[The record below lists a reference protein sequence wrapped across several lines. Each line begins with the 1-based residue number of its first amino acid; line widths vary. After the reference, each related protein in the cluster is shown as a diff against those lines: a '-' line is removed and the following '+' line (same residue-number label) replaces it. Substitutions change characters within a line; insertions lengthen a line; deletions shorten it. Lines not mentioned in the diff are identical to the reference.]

1 MDKENLKGVAAL
13 LVHVARVDEAYT
25 YKEKQIIKS
34 FINSFNESDGELIL
48 KEAEEL
54 ESNSNQLLSF
64 TRAVKDQELEVK
76 KEIIEHLWQI
86 IKSFINSFNES
97 DGDLILREAEE
108 LESNS
113 NQLLSFTRA
122 VKDQELEVKK
132 EIIEHLWKIIIS
144 DQNVDHYESNLMR
157 RICGLIYF
165 PDKLCGE
172 IKLKVL
178 KSN

>member
-13 LVHVARVDEAYT
+13 LVHVAKVDEAYT
-25 YKEKQIIKS
+25 DKEKQIIKS
-34 FINSFNESDGELIL
+34 FINSFNVGDGDLIL

-54 ESNSNQLLSF
+54 ESNSNQF
-64 TRAVKDQELEVK
+64 
-76 KEIIEHLWQI
+76 
-86 IKSFINSFNES
+86 
-97 DGDLILREAEE
+97 
-108 LESNS
+108 
-113 NQLLSFTRA
+113 LSFTRA

-144 DQNVDHYESNLMR
+144 DQNVDHYEANLMR

>member
-1 MDKENLKGVAAL
+1 VDKENLKGVAAL

-25 YKEKQIIKS
+25 DKEKQIIKS

-76 KEIIEHLWQI
+76 KEIIEHLW
-86 IKSFINSFNES
+86 
-97 DGDLILREAEE
+97 
-108 LESNS
+108 
-113 NQLLSFTRA
+113 
-122 VKDQELEVKK
+122 
-132 EIIEHLWKIIIS
+132 KIIIS
-144 DQNVDHYESNLMR
+144 DQNVDHYEANLMR

-172 IKLKVL
+172 IKLRVL

>member
-25 YKEKQIIKS
+25 DKEK
-34 FINSFNESDGELIL
+34 
-48 KEAEEL
+48 
-54 ESNSNQLLSF
+54 
-64 TRAVKDQELEVK
+64 
-76 KEIIEHLWQI
+76 QI

-97 DGDLILREAEE
+97 DGDLILKGAEE

-144 DQNVDHYESNLMR
+144 DQNVDHYEANLMR

-172 IKLKVL
+172 IKIKVL
-178 KSN
+178 SSK

>member
-25 YKEKQIIKS
+25 DKEKQIIKS
-34 FINSFNESDGELIL
+34 FINSFNESDGDLIL

-64 TRAVKDQELEVK
+64 TRA
-76 KEIIEHLWQI
+76 I
-86 IKSFINSFNES
+86 
-97 DGDLILREAEE
+97 
-108 LESNS
+108 
-113 NQLLSFTRA
+113 
-122 VKDQELEVKK
+122 KDQELEVKK

-144 DQNVDHYESNLMR
+144 DQNVDHYEANLMR

-172 IKLKVL
+172 IKIKVL
-178 KSN
+178 GKTS

>member
-1 MDKENLKGVAAL
+1 MDKENLKGVTAL

-25 YKEKQIIKS
+25 DKEKQIIKS
-34 FINSFNESDGELIL
+34 FINSFNESDSDLIL
-48 KEAEEL
+48 KQAEEL

-86 IKSFINSFNES
+86 I
-97 DGDLILREAEE
+97 
-108 LESNS
+108 
-113 NQLLSFTRA
+113 
-122 VKDQELEVKK
+122 
-132 EIIEHLWKIIIS
+132 IS
-144 DQNVDHYESNLMR
+144 DQNVDHYEANLMR

-172 IKLKVL
+172 IKLKIL
-178 KSN
+178 QSN

>member
-1 MDKENLKGVAAL
+1 VDKENLKGVAAL

-25 YKEKQIIKS
+25 DKEKQIIKS

-76 KEIIEHLWQI
+76 KEIIEHLW
-86 IKSFINSFNES
+86 
-97 DGDLILREAEE
+97 
-108 LESNS
+108 
-113 NQLLSFTRA
+113 
-122 VKDQELEVKK
+122 
-132 EIIEHLWKIIIS
+132 KIIIS
-144 DQNVDHYESNLMR
+144 DQNVDHYEANLMR

-178 KSN
+178 QSY

>member
-13 LVHVARVDEAYT
+13 LVHVAKVDEAYT
-25 YKEKQIIKS
+25 DKEKQIIKS

-48 KEAEEL
+48 K
-54 ESNSNQLLSF
+54 
-64 TRAVKDQELEVK
+64 
-76 KEIIEHLWQI
+76 
-86 IKSFINSFNES
+86 
-97 DGDLILREAEE
+97 EAEE

>member
-25 YKEKQIIKS
+25 DKEKQIIKS

-76 KEIIEHLWQI
+76 KEIIEHLW
-86 IKSFINSFNES
+86 
-97 DGDLILREAEE
+97 
-108 LESNS
+108 
-113 NQLLSFTRA
+113 
-122 VKDQELEVKK
+122 
-132 EIIEHLWKIIIS
+132 KIIIS
-144 DQNVDHYESNLMR
+144 DQNVDHYEANLMR

-172 IKLKVL
+172 IKLKIL
-178 KSN
+178 QSN

>member
-1 MDKENLKGVAAL
+1 MKKNNLIGITAL
-13 LVHVARVDEAYT
+13 LLHVAKIDENYT
-25 YKEKQIIKS
+25 EKEKKIIKN
-34 FINSFNESDGELIL
+34 FINSFDETNDDLIL
-48 KEAEEL
+48 K
-54 ESNSNQLLSF
+54 
-64 TRAVKDQELEVK
+64 
-76 KEIIEHLWQI
+76 
-86 IKSFINSFNES
+86 
-97 DGDLILREAEE
+97 EAEE

-144 DQNVDHYESNLMR
+144 DQNVDHYEANLMR

-172 IKLKVL
+172 IKIKVL
-178 KSN
+178 EKTS